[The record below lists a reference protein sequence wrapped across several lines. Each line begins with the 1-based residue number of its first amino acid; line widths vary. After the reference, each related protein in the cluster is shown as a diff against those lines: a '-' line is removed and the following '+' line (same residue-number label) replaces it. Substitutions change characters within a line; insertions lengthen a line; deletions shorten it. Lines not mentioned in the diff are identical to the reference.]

1 MFPRKQYRR
10 NLVLDSFWF
19 LQNFSNLALFH
30 FRPGVQFTTVGSI
43 PAI

>member
-1 MFPRKQYRR
+1 MFPTKQYRR
-10 NLVLDSFWF
+10 SLVLDSFWF

-30 FRPGVQFTTVGSI
+30 FRPGVFTTVGSI